1 MMRDARSEQDCSSGG
16 EGFCASPETFE
27 QFLSEHYDRIFA
39 YAWRV
44 LGNHADAED
53 LTQEVCLALPRK
65 LAGYRGDCAPTT
77 WLYRIVSN
85 AAIDMLR
92 RNAAVGRS
100 KGAWADSLT
109 LAAADGQKRTRDSQW
124 LSQAMS
130 TLPEDLRVTVALL
143 VDADMSQAEA
153 AQALDV
159 APGTIAWR
167 MSEIKKRLKAVA
179 KEECHD

>member
-1 MMRDARSEQDCSSGG
+1 MRDAQTDANGQG
-16 EGFCASPETFE
+16 EGIAFCATPEAFE
-27 QFLSEHYDRIFA
+27 LFLSEHYDRIFG

-92 RNAAVGRS
+92 RNASAGRS
-100 KGAWADSLT
+100 KGAWADSLS
-109 LAAADGQKRTRDSQW
+109 LAAADGRQRTKDSQW

-130 TLPEDLRVTVALL
+130 ALPEDLRITAALL
-143 VDADMSQAEA
+143 VDKEMTQAEV
-153 AQALDV
+153 AQALDL
-159 APGTIAWR
+159 APGTVAWR

>member
-1 MMRDARSEQDCSSGG
+1 MMRDARSAEDNAQKG
-16 EGFCASPETFE
+16 EGFCTSPETFE
-27 QFLSEHYDRIFA
+27 KFLSEHYDRIFA

-92 RNAAVGRS
+92 RNAAAGRS
-100 KGAWADSLT
+100 KGAWADSLA

-130 TLPEDLRVTVALL
+130 ALPEDLRVTAALL
-143 VDADMSQAEA
+143 VDREMSQAEA

>member
-1 MMRDARSEQDCSSGG
+1 MMRDAQSDQDSSQEG
-16 EGFCASPETFE
+16 EGLCASPEAFE

-39 YAWRV
+39 FAWRV

-92 RNAAVGRS
+92 RNAAAGRS
-100 KGAWADSLT
+100 KGVWADSLA
-109 LAAADGQKRTRDSQW
+109 LAAADGQKRTKDSQW

-130 TLPEDLRVTVALL
+130 ALPEDLRVTAALL
-143 VDADMSQAEA
+143 VDQEMSQAEA
-153 AQALDV
+153 ARALDV

-167 MSEIKKRLKAVA
+167 MSEIKKRLKAAA
-179 KEECHD
+179 KEECDD